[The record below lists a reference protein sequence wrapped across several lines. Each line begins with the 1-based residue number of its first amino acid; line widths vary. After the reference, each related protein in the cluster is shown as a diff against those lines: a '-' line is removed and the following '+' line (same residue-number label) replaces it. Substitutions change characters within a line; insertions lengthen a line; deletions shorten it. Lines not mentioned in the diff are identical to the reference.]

1 MRVFLATEFRCLVF
15 KNDYYLPTR
24 AYYIYERYAKA
35 FGNIVLCSRFVPVE
49 EKPFDCIKSDFIVQ
63 SVNCN
68 SLGKCMMGVYKSQ
81 MLKAM
86 KTCELV
92 IGRFPSIIAFRA
104 HDYSKQLGKPFL
116 AELMCDGWDSYW
128 NHGLI
133 GKTIAPY
140 MNYKMKKCTWNS
152 DFAVYVTERYLQNKY
167 PCKMPSINA
176 SNVVIKEMDSH
187 VLERRLEKIKNTD
200 YHNISLMT
208 SASVDLHSKGQEYVV
223 KAIGI
228 LKKKGINVK
237 YYLAGD
243 GDHEYLLKFARASQV
258 EDNIV
263 FLGRISFEKIF
274 DQLDNV
280 DIYIQPSL
288 QEGLPRAVI
297 EAMSRACPVMG
308 ARTAGIPELMNDESV
323 FDRASASS
331 IVEQLMIILQK
342 GLETYAINSYERSKN
357 YLDETLCQRRNCYYE
372 TIKQAI
378 TDHRV

>member
-1 MRVFLATEFRCLVF
+1 MRVFLATEFRCLVY

-35 FGNIVLCSRFVPVE
+35 FGDIVLCSRFVPVE
-49 EKPFDCIKSDFIVQ
+49 EKPFDCIKADFIVQ

-68 SLGKCMMGVYKSQ
+68 SLGKCMMGMYKSQ
-81 MLKAM
+81 MLKMM

-104 HDYSKQLGKPFL
+104 HDYSKQLRKPFL

-128 NHGLI
+128 NHGLV
-133 GKTIAPY
+133 GKIIAPY

-176 SNVVIKEMDSH
+176 SNVVIKELDSH

-243 GDHEYLLKFARASQV
+243 GDHEYLLKFARVAEV
-258 EDNIV
+258 EENLI
-263 FLGRISFEKIF
+263 FLGRISFEQVF
-274 DQLDNV
+274 EQLDNV

-288 QEGLPRAVI
+288 QEGLPRSVI
-297 EAMSRACPVMG
+297 EALSRACPVLG
-308 ARTAGIPELMNDESV
+308 ARTAGIPELIDKECV
-323 FDRASASS
+323 FERGSAED
-331 IVEQLMIILQK
+331 IATTVEYVLKK
-342 GLETYAINSYERSKN
+342 GLDQYAERNFKHSKDYQN
-357 YLDETLCQRRNCYYE
+357 DILCKRRNEYFE
-372 TIKQAI
+372 NIVQKVRGI
-378 TDHRV
+378 